1 MKILDDAR
9 ELKTATGRVCC
20 AIGMFDG
27 VHLGHQQVIRQAVS
41 DAHQLEAASLCVTF
55 DQHPAKVI
63 APERAPLLIQ
73 NLSQRLGAIE
83 ALGVEATLVLPF
95 DEVMCQIPAEAFI
108 RGLHVDLGRIH
119 SICVGAHFAF
129 GHGRDGNLE
138 LLQQLGQ
145 DMKFVVHGL
154 SNLSLDGE
162 TVSSTRIRAA
172 IAEGQLD
179 AAGQMLGREYA
190 LAGEVVKGDQRG
202 SEIGFPTA
210 NLDVTDLCTPPNGVY
225 AAHAEVNGS
234 THRAAVNIGL
244 RPTVAEAEPTLHVEA
259 HLLDFEG
266 DLYGEVLTLTFV
278 GKLRDEKPFDSLDAL
293 KAQIEKDIVQARYL
307 FTQL

>member
-1 MKILDDAR
+1 MKILHDAR
-9 ELKTATGRVCC
+9 ELQTATGRVCC

-63 APERAPLLIQ
+63 APERAPRLIQ
-73 NLSQRLGAIE
+73 NLPQRLAAIE
-83 ALGVEATLVLPF
+83 ALGVEAALVLPF
-95 DEVMCQIPAEAFI
+95 DEVMSQIPAEAFI
-108 RGLHVDLGRIH
+108 QGLHVDLGRIH

-145 DMKFVVHGL
+145 DMKFIVHGL

-202 SEIGFPTA
+202 SELGFPTA
-210 NLDVTDLCTPPNGVY
+210 NLDITDLCTPRKGVY
-225 AAHAEVNGS
+225 AAHAEVNGA

-244 RPTVAEAEPTLHVEA
+244 RPTVAEPEPTLHVEA

>member
-1 MKILDDAR
+1 MKIIHDAR
-9 ELKTATGRVCC
+9 ELQTATGRVCC

-63 APERAPLLIQ
+63 APERAPRLIQ
-73 NLSQRLGAIE
+73 NLPQRLAAIE
-83 ALGVEATLVLPF
+83 ALGVEAALVLPF
-95 DEVMCQIPAEAFI
+95 DEVMSQIPAEAFI
-108 RGLHVDLGRIH
+108 QGLHVDLGRIH

-172 IAEGQLD
+172 IVEGQLD

-202 SEIGFPTA
+202 RELGFPTA
-210 NLDVTDLCTPPNGVY
+210 NLDITDLCTPPNGVY
-225 AAHAEVNGS
+225 AAHAEVAGA

>member
-1 MKILDDAR
+1 MKILHDAR
-9 ELKTATGRVCC
+9 ELQTATGRVCC

-63 APERAPLLIQ
+63 APERAPRLIQ
-73 NLSQRLGAIE
+73 NLSQRLAAIE
-83 ALGVEATLVLPF
+83 ALGVEAALVLPF
-95 DEVMCQIPAEAFI
+95 DEVMSQIPAEAFI

-145 DMKFVVHGL
+145 DMKFIVHGL

-190 LAGEVVKGDQRG
+190 LASEVIKGDQRG
-202 SEIGFPTA
+202 SELGFPTA
-210 NLDVTDLCTPPNGVY
+210 NLDITDLCTPRKGVY
-225 AAHAEVNGS
+225 AAHAEVNGA

-244 RPTVAEAEPTLHVEA
+244 RPTVAETEPTLHVEA

>member
-1 MKILDDAR
+1 MKIIHDAR
-9 ELKTATGRVCC
+9 ELQTATGRVCC

-63 APERAPLLIQ
+63 APERAPRLIQ
-73 NLSQRLGAIE
+73 NLPQRLAAIE
-83 ALGVEATLVLPF
+83 ALGVEAALVLPF
-95 DEVMCQIPAEAFI
+95 DEVMSQIPAEAFI

-129 GHGRDGNLE
+129 GHGREGNLE

-145 DMKFVVHGL
+145 DMKFIVHGL

-190 LAGEVVKGDQRG
+190 LAGKVVKGDQRG
-202 SEIGFPTA
+202 SELGFPTD
-210 NLDVTDLCTPPNGVY
+210 NLDITDLCTTPKGVY
-225 AAHAEVNGS
+225 AAHAEVNGA

-244 RPTVAEAEPTLHVEA
+244 RPTVAEAEPPLHVEA

-266 DLYGEVLTLTFV
+266 DLYGEELTLTFV
-278 GKLRDEKPFDSLDAL
+278 GKLRDEKPFDTLEAL

>member
-1 MKILDDAR
+1 MKILHDAR
-9 ELKTATGRVCC
+9 ELQTATGRVCC

-63 APERAPLLIQ
+63 APEHAPRLIQ
-73 NLSQRLGAIE
+73 NLPQRLAAIE
-83 ALGVEATLVLPF
+83 ALGVEAALVLPF
-95 DEVMCQIPAEAFI
+95 DEGMSQIPAEAFI
-108 RGLHVDLGRIH
+108 QGLHVDLGRIH

-145 DMKFVVHGL
+145 DMKFIVHGL

-202 SEIGFPTA
+202 SELGLPTA
-210 NLDVTDLCTPPNGVY
+210 NLDITDLCTPPKGVY
-225 AAHAEVNGS
+225 AAHAEVNGA

-266 DLYGEVLTLTFV
+266 DLYGEELSLTFV

>member
-1 MKILDDAR
+1 MKIIHDAR
-9 ELKTATGRVCC
+9 ELQTATGRVCC

-63 APERAPLLIQ
+63 APERAPRLIQ
-73 NLSQRLGAIE
+73 NLPQRLAAIE
-83 ALGVEATLVLPF
+83 ALGVEAALVLPF
-95 DEVMCQIPAEAFI
+95 DEVMSQIPAEAFI
-108 RGLHVDLGRIH
+108 QGLHVDLGRIH

-145 DMKFVVHGL
+145 DMKFIVHGL

-190 LAGEVVKGDQRG
+190 LASEVVKGDQRG
-202 SEIGFPTA
+202 RELGFPTA
-210 NLDVTDLCTPPNGVY
+210 NLDITDLCTPPNGVY

-234 THRAAVNIGL
+234 PHRAAVNIGL

>member
-1 MKILDDAR
+1 MKILHDAR
-9 ELKTATGRVCC
+9 ELQTATGRVCC

-63 APERAPLLIQ
+63 APEHAPRLIQ
-73 NLSQRLGAIE
+73 NLPQRLAAIE
-83 ALGVEATLVLPF
+83 ALGVEAALVLPF
-95 DEVMCQIPAEAFI
+95 DEVMSQIPAEAFI
-108 RGLHVDLGRIH
+108 QGLHVDLGRIH

-129 GHGRDGNLE
+129 GHGREGNLE

-145 DMKFVVHGL
+145 DMKFIVHGL

-202 SEIGFPTA
+202 SELGLPTA
-210 NLDVTDLCTPPNGVY
+210 NLDITDLCTPPNGVY
-225 AAHAEVNGS
+225 AAHAEVNGA

-244 RPTVAEAEPTLHVEA
+244 RPTVAVAEPTLHVEA

-266 DLYGEVLTLTFV
+266 NLYGEVLTLTFV

>member
-1 MKILDDAR
+1 MKIIHDAR
-9 ELKTATGRVCC
+9 ELQTATGRVCC

-63 APERAPLLIQ
+63 APERAPRLIQ
-73 NLSQRLGAIE
+73 NLPQRLAAIE
-83 ALGVEATLVLPF
+83 ALGVEAALVLPF
-95 DEVMCQIPAEAFI
+95 DEVMSQIPAEAFI
-108 RGLHVDLGRIH
+108 QGLHVDLGRIH

-145 DMKFVVHGL
+145 DMKFIVHGL

-162 TVSSTRIRAA
+162 NVSSTRIRAA

-202 SEIGFPTA
+202 RELGFPTA

-225 AAHAEVNGS
+225 AAHAEVAGA

-244 RPTVAEAEPTLHVEA
+244 RPTVAEVEPTLHVEA
-259 HLLDFEG
+259 HLLDFES

>member
-1 MKILDDAR
+1 MKIIHDAR
-9 ELKTATGRVCC
+9 ELQTATGRVCC

-63 APERAPLLIQ
+63 APERAPRLIQ
-73 NLSQRLGAIE
+73 NLPQRLAAIE
-83 ALGVEATLVLPF
+83 ALGVEAALVLPF
-95 DEVMCQIPAEAFI
+95 DEVMSQIPAEAFI
-108 RGLHVDLGRIH
+108 QGLHVDLGRIH

-145 DMKFVVHGL
+145 DMKFIVHGL

-202 SEIGFPTA
+202 SELGLPTA
-210 NLDVTDLCTPPNGVY
+210 NLDITDLCTPRKGVY
-225 AAHAEVNGS
+225 AAHAEVDGA

-266 DLYGEVLTLTFV
+266 DLYGEELTLTFV
-278 GKLRDEKPFDSLDAL
+278 GKLRDEKPFDSLAAL

>member
-1 MKILDDAR
+1 MKIIHDAR
-9 ELKTATGRVCC
+9 ELQTATGRVCC

-63 APERAPLLIQ
+63 APERAPRLIQ
-73 NLSQRLGAIE
+73 NLPQRLAAIE
-83 ALGVEATLVLPF
+83 ALGVEAALVLPF
-95 DEVMCQIPAEAFI
+95 DEVMSQIPAEAFI
-108 RGLHVDLGRIH
+108 QGLHVDLGRIH

-145 DMKFVVHGL
+145 DMKFIVHGL

-202 SEIGFPTA
+202 RELGFPTA
-210 NLDVTDLCTPPNGVY
+210 NLDITDLCTPPNGVY
-225 AAHAEVNGS
+225 AAHAEVAGT

-244 RPTVAEAEPTLHVEA
+244 RPTVAEVEPTLHVEA

>member
-1 MKILDDAR
+1 MKIIHDAR
-9 ELKTATGRVCC
+9 ELQTATGRVCC

-63 APERAPLLIQ
+63 APERAPCLIQ
-73 NLSQRLGAIE
+73 NLPQRLAAIE
-83 ALGVEATLVLPF
+83 ALGVEAALVLPF
-95 DEVMCQIPAEAFI
+95 DEVMSQIPAEAFI

-145 DMKFVVHGL
+145 EMKFIVHGL

-162 TVSSTRIRAA
+162 TVSSTRIRAT

-202 SEIGFPTA
+202 RELGFPTA

-225 AAHAEVNGS
+225 AAHAEVNGA

-244 RPTVAEAEPTLHVEA
+244 RPTVAEVEPTLHVEA

>member
-1 MKILDDAR
+1 MKILHDAR
-9 ELKTATGRVCC
+9 ELQTATGRVCC

-73 NLSQRLGAIE
+73 NLPQRLSAIE
-83 ALGVEATLVLPF
+83 ALGVEAALVLPF
-95 DEVMCQIPAEAFI
+95 DEVMSQIPAEAFI

-129 GHGRDGNLE
+129 GHGREGNLE

-145 DMKFVVHGL
+145 DMKFIVHGL

-202 SEIGFPTA
+202 RELGFPTA

-225 AAHAEVNGS
+225 AAHAEVNGA

-266 DLYGEVLTLTFV
+266 DLYGEELSLSFV
-278 GKLRDEKPFDSLDAL
+278 DKLRDEKPFDSLDAL

>member
-1 MKILDDAR
+1 MKILHDAR
-9 ELKTATGRVCC
+9 ELQTATGRVCC

-63 APERAPLLIQ
+63 APEHAPRLIQ
-73 NLSQRLGAIE
+73 NLPQRLAAIE
-83 ALGVEATLVLPF
+83 ALSVEAALVLPF
-95 DEVMCQIPAEAFI
+95 DEVMSQIPAEAFI
-108 RGLHVDLGRIH
+108 QGLHVDLGRIH

-129 GHGRDGNLE
+129 GHGREGNLE

-145 DMKFVVHGL
+145 DMKFIVHGL

-190 LAGEVVKGDQRG
+190 LEAEVVKGDQRG
-202 SEIGFPTA
+202 SELGFPTA
-210 NLDVTDLCTPPNGVY
+210 NLDVTDLCTPPKGVY
-225 AAHAEVNGS
+225 AAHAEVNGA

>member
-1 MKILDDAR
+1 MFGQAQRAQRKRTRALAGPAR
-9 ELKTATGRVCC
+9 
-20 AIGMFDG
+20 
-27 VHLGHQQVIRQAVS
+27 

-63 APERAPLLIQ
+63 APERAPRLIQ
-73 NLSQRLGAIE
+73 NLSQRLSAIE
-83 ALGVEATLVLPF
+83 ALGVEAALVLPF
-95 DEVMCQIPAEAFI
+95 DEVMSQIPAEAFI

-202 SEIGFPTA
+202 SELGFPTA
-210 NLDVTDLCTPPNGVY
+210 NLDITDLCTPRKGVY
-225 AAHAEVNGS
+225 AAHAEVAGT

-244 RPTVAEAEPTLHVEA
+244 RPTVAEVEPTLHVEA

-266 DLYGEVLTLTFV
+266 NLYGEVLTLTFV